1 MAAVAIGGNLG
12 DVDRTFTRAVTR
24 LESTPGVVVLRRST
38 WHRTEPVGGPTGQPT
53 YLNGVLLIETTL
65 DPNVLLSILQGIE
78 IRLGRDRATEVP
90 DGPRPLDLDLLWH
103 GDTVADSDGLRLPHP
118 RFEERLFVLE
128 PLLEICPDHMLPGC
142 GLSVRDRVESLRAE
156 GATA

>member
-12 DVDRTFTRAVTR
+12 DVDRTFTRAMTR

-38 WHRTEPVGGPTGQPT
+38 WHRTEPVGGPAGQSK
-53 YLNGVLLIETTL
+53 YLNGVMLIETTL
-65 DPNVLLSILQGIE
+65 TPEVLLGVLQDIE
-78 IRLGRDRATEVP
+78 SRLGRDRAVEVP

-103 GDTVADSDGLRLPHP
+103 GDTVADTPGLRLPHP

-142 GLSVRDRVESLRAE
+142 GMSVRERVESLRAE

>member
-1 MAAVAIGGNLG
+1 MAAIAIGGNLG

-24 LESTPGVVVLRRST
+24 LESTPGVVILRRST
-38 WHRTEPVGGPTGQPT
+38 WHKTEPIGGPEGQPR
-53 YLNGVLLIETTL
+53 YLNGVLLAETTL
-65 DPNVLLSILQGIE
+65 APEALLAVLQGIE
-78 IRLGRDRATEVP
+78 TRLGRDRSVEVP
-90 DGPRPLDLDLLWH
+90 NGPRPLDLDLLWH
-103 GDTVADSDGLRLPHP
+103 GDTVSETDALRLPHP

-142 GLSVRDRVESLRAE
+142 GMSVRERVESLRAE